1 MLVTKSI
8 AWRRLLRGV
17 FMPDLFNGSGFRF
30 DRGVP
35 PENHVGTVNPEY
47 CLVKNWLSGRLD
59 SKY

>member
-8 AWRRLLRGV
+8 SWRRLLRGI

-35 PENHVGTVNPEY
+35 PENHVGTRQSRVLPGKK
-47 CLVKNWLSGRLD
+47 LAIR
-59 SKY
+59 